1 MPTLHLLGQSHI
13 VPALAGFEA
22 SSSYSITFYQY
33 YSQNTN
39 SLSLLCNLKDM
50 GMTTRYKDAI
60 FLFSLFSFL
69 CFHTLFSHAANSIT
83 RGKSIRD
90 DDDGDTLVSEGL
102 KFEMGFFGFGNSSS
116 RYVGIWY
123 HNVPSSA
130 YVWVANREK
139 PIKGRG
145 GAITIKND
153 GNLAVLDAERN
164 EVWSSNVS
172 IPMKDSEAVLHDDG
186 NLVLSNTDT
195 NKDVWQS
202 FEDPTDT
209 YLPGMKVPASAGM
222 RNAPSFRSWKS
233 RTDPSPGN
241 FTMGVV
247 SEESSP
253 QIVVWEREKRR
264 WRSGYWD
271 GRIFTGV
278 SNMTGSY
285 LQGFTLNRD
294 EKGVRYFIYNLLNR
308 NDKVRF
314 QIGWDGYERRFIW
327 NEDKKQW
334 TMTQSEP
341 YNRCELYNF
350 CGNFAVCDLS
360 NSPMCSCMQGF
371 EPMHRDEWN
380 SGNWSRGCKRM
391 TPLKAERV
399 NGSGTE
405 VSVGEDGFLVQ
416 RCMKLP
422 DFARLVNVDA
432 VVDNEECEHNCLQ
445 NSSCTAYAYTIG
457 IGCMI
462 WYGELI
468 DVQHFENLGNVL
480 NIRLADSDLG
490 DGKKKTKIWII
501 LGVVVGL
508 ICLGILVWLVW
519 RYNGKLKVSSASY
532 CNNNKIPVF
541 EPTKST
547 ELSTEISESAEL
559 SFEESQLSGAE
570 LPLFNFSCI
579 VIATNNF
586 SEENKLG
593 QGGFGPVY
601 KGKLPGGEQIA
612 VKRLSRRSSQGLE
625 EFKNEMM
632 LIAKLQHRNLVRL
645 LGCSIQGEEKL
656 LVYEYL
662 PNKSLDRFLFDPV
675 KQTQL
680 GWTRRFEIIEGIA
693 RGLLYLHRD
702 SRLRIIHR
710 DLKASNILLDENMNP
725 KISDFGLARIFG
737 GNQNEANTT
746 RVVGTYG
753 YMSPEY
759 AMEGLFSVKSDV
771 YSFGVLL
778 LEIVSGRR
786 NTSFR
791 HSDDSSLIGYAW
803 HLWSEQR
810 IMELVDPSIRDSTPK
825 SKALRC
831 IHIGMLCVQ
840 DSASHRPNMSS
851 VVLMLESEATTLPL
865 PRQPLVTSMR
875 RYDDKEFNAEGLDVS
890 NNLSI
895 TMVTGR

>member
-1 MPTLHLLGQSHI
+1 
-13 VPALAGFEA
+13 
-22 SSSYSITFYQY
+22 
-33 YSQNTN
+33 
-39 SLSLLCNLKDM
+39 M
-50 GMTTRYKDAI
+50 GMTIRTKDAI
-60 FLFSLFSFL
+60 FMFSLFSFL
-69 CFHTLFSHAANSIT
+69 CFYTLFSHAANSIT

-90 DDDGDTLVSEGL
+90 GDTLVSEGL
-102 KFEMGFFGFGNSSS
+102 NFEMVFFGFDNSSS

-123 HNVPSSA
+123 YKIPSLA
-130 YVWVANREK
+130 YVWVANRENPVNGK
-139 PIKGRG
+139 G
-145 GAITIKND
+145 GAITMKSD
-153 GNLAVLDAERN
+153 GNLVVLDGEN
-164 EVWSSNVS
+164 KEVWSSNVS
-172 IPMKDSEAVLHDDG
+172 IPMNNSEVVLKDDG
-186 NLVLSNTDT
+186 NLVLSDT
-195 NKDVWQS
+195 EKLVWQS
-202 FEDPTDT
+202 FEDPTDSF
-209 YLPGMKVPASAGM
+209 LPGMQVPASGGM
-222 RNAPSFRSWKS
+222 RHEPSFRSWKS
-233 RTDPSPGN
+233 ATDPSPGN
-241 FTMGVV
+241 FTMGVD
-247 SEESSP
+247 SEAAPP
-253 QIVVWEREKRR
+253 QIVIFEGEKRR

-271 GRIFTGV
+271 GRVFTGV

-285 LQGFTLNRD
+285 LYGFRLNTD
-294 EKGVRYFIYNLLNR
+294 DNGGRYIVYDKLNK

-314 QIGWDGYERRFIW
+314 QVGWDGYERRFLW
-327 NEDKKQW
+327 NEDEKRW
-334 TMTQSEP
+334 IVTQSEP
-341 YNRCELYNF
+341 YYQCEFYNF
-350 CGNFAVCDLS
+350 CGSFAVCDLS
-360 NSPMCSCMQGF
+360 NSPVCSCMQGF
-371 EPMHRDEWN
+371 EPRNRDEWN
-380 SGNWSRGCKRM
+380 SGNWSGGCERM
-391 TPLKAERV
+391 TPLKAERAS
-399 NGSGTE
+399 NGSGTM
-405 VSVGEDGFLVQ
+405 VSVGEDGFSE
-416 RCMKLP
+416 RKFMKLP
-422 DFARLVNVDA
+422 DFGHLVNA
-432 VVDNEECEHNCLQ
+432 FDNEDCERSCLQ
-445 NSSCTAYAYTIG
+445 NSSCTAYANNLG
-457 IGCMI
+457 IGCLL
-462 WYGELI
+462 WYGELV
-468 DVQHFENLGNVL
+468 DVQHLDNLGNVL
-480 NIRLADSDLG
+480 NIRLAESDLG
-490 DGKKKTKIWII
+490 DGEKKTKIWII
-501 LGVVVGL
+501 LAVVVGL
-508 ICLGILVWLVW
+508 ICLGILLLLVW
-519 RYNGKLKVSSASY
+519 RFKGKFKVSSVSAR
-532 CNNNKIPVF
+532 NNSSNIPVF
-541 EPTKST
+541 EPTKSKD
-547 ELSTEISESAEL
+547 LSAEFSESAEL
-559 SFEESQLSGAE
+559 SLEGNQLSGAE

-579 VIATNNF
+579 LVATNNF

-632 LIAKLQHRNLVRL
+632 LFAKLQHRNLVRL

-656 LVYEYL
+656 LIYEYL
-662 PNKSLDRFLFDPV
+662 PNKSLDCFLFDPV

-680 GWTRRFEIIEGIA
+680 DWARRCEIIEGIA

-778 LEIVSGRR
+778 LEIVSGRK

-810 IMELVDPSIRDSTPK
+810 IMELVDPSIHDSTPK

-840 DSASHRPNMSS
+840 DSAAHRPNMSS

-865 PRQPLVTSMR
+865 PKQPLLTSMR
-875 RYDDKEFNAEGLDVS
+875 RYEDKEFYTEGLDVS
-890 NNLSI
+890 NDLSV